1 VTTTTIGGGLRQLI
15 VDSGLL
21 GSRVFRDWA
30 PKGVT
35 YPMVVFT
42 DTMSDAPVLYGDDI
56 VMAKQRT
63 AQVSLW
69 QRLTKEDDGLP
80 GKVERALDGQR
91 LMTGNGAVY
100 RVRVRDTQRIP
111 QPDPDLVHHALTVAI
126 WHDAA
131 SS

>member
-1 VTTTTIGGGLRQLI
+1 MTIGGGLRQLL
-15 VDSGLL
+15 VDTGLL
-21 GSRVFRDWA
+21 NERVFRDWA

-35 YPMVVFT
+35 YPMVVFQ
-42 DTMSDAPVLYGDDI
+42 DTLSDAPVLYGDD
-56 VMAKQRT
+56 VVLAKQRM

-69 QRLTKEDDGLP
+69 QRLNKEDDTLP
-80 GKVERALDGQR
+80 GKVERALDGKR
-91 LMTGNGAVY
+91 FMTESGAIY
-100 RVRVRDTQRIP
+100 RVRVRDTQRVP